1 MDTGTEEQLH
11 VYRALIDEQLRTLI
25 QDKSA
30 SYCDLF
36 AAAGYSLHSGG
47 KRLRPLLTL
56 VTCLMLRGPLETALI
71 PACAI
76 EMIHTYSLIHDD
88 LPCMDND
95 DFRRGKPTLHRVVSE
110 GLALLA
116 GDYLLTRAF
125 EILTSAPS
133 LRAEQKL
140 ALLSVLTQA
149 AGGHGMIG
157 GQVLDLTQDHASTSL
172 PRLEEMHRLKTGAL
186 FGAAMELGAI
196 VADASAA
203 ERRRIRHCGQ
213 QIGLAFQILDDV
225 LDITNSV
232 SKHGRARSGDQQQ
245 HKFTYVTAY
254 GIEGAEKKAQEVTQE
269 ALNELSMICPP
280 HPLFLELIERCVSSS
295 VG

>member
-1 MDTGTEEQLH
+1 MNIEEQMTMYRTLLDQRLH
-11 VYRALIDEQLRTLI
+11 VLTQGAST
-25 QDKSA
+25 

-36 AAAGYSLHSGG
+36 AAADYALHSGG
-47 KRLRPLLTL
+47 KRLRPILTL
-56 VTCLMLRGPLETALI
+56 VTCLMLRGPLESVLT
-71 PACAI
+71 PACAV
-76 EMIHTYSLIHDD
+76 EMVHTYSLIHDD

-125 EILTSAPS
+125 EVLTQVPM
-133 LRAEQKL
+133 LRAEQKI
-140 ALLSVLTQA
+140 ALLTVLTQA

-157 GQVLDLTQDHASTSL
+157 GQVLDLTQDPTQTAL

-186 FGAAMELGAI
+186 FGAAMECGAI

-203 ERRRIRHCGQ
+203 ERRRIRQCGQ

-225 LDITNSV
+225 LDVADSV
-232 SKHGRARSGDQQQ
+232 SKHGRATSGDQEHQ
-245 HKFTYVTAY
+245 KYTYVTAY
-254 GIEGAEKKAQEVTQE
+254 GMEGAEKKAQEVTQD
-269 ALNELSMICPP
+269 ALEQLRAICSL
-280 HPLFLELIERCVSSS
+280 HPLFLKLVQRCVSG
-295 VG
+295 VPV

>member
-1 MDTGTEEQLH
+1 MNLEEQITL
-11 VYRALIDEQLRTLI
+11 YRTLVN
-25 QDKSA
+25 QQLKRLTQESKV

-36 AAAGYSLHSGG
+36 AAADYALESGG

-56 VTCLMLRGPLETALI
+56 VTCLMLRGPVEAALT
-71 PACAI
+71 PACAV

-125 EILTSAPS
+125 EVLAHNAI
-133 LRAEQKL
+133 LRAEQKI

-157 GQVLDLTQDHASTSL
+157 GQVLDLTQDPTQQTL

-186 FGAAMELGAI
+186 FGAAMESGAI
-196 VADASAA
+196 VADSSSA
-203 ERRRIRHCGQ
+203 ERRRIRECGQ
-213 QIGLAFQILDDV
+213 NIGLAFQILDDI

-232 SKHGRARSGDQQQ
+232 SKHGRIKSGDQEQ
-245 HKFTYVTAY
+245 HKYTYVTAY

-269 ALNELSMICPP
+269 ALDQLRTICPP
-280 HPLFLELIERCVSSS
+280 HPLFLALIERCVGAQ
-295 VG
+295 VV

>member
-1 MDTGTEEQLH
+1 MNLDEEMNLYCTLLDQRLH
-11 VYRALIDEQLRTLI
+11 VLI
-25 QDKSA
+25 QGSKT

-36 AAAGYSLHSGG
+36 AAAEYSLHSGG
-47 KRLRPLLTL
+47 KRLRPLITL
-56 VTCLMLRGPLETALI
+56 VTCLMLRGPLEGVLT

-76 EMIHTYSLIHDD
+76 EMVHTYSLIHDD

-125 EILTSAPS
+125 EVLAQMPL

-140 ALLSVLTQA
+140 ALVTVLTQA

-157 GQVLDLTQDHASTSL
+157 GQVLDLTQDPTGQALS
-172 PRLEEMHRLKTGAL
+172 RLEEMHKLKTGAL
-186 FGAAMELGAI
+186 FGAAMECGAI

-203 ERRRIRHCGQ
+203 ERRRIRQCGQ

-225 LDITNSV
+225 LDVTDSL
-232 SKHGRARSGDQQQ
+232 SKHGRATSGDQDHQ
-245 HKFTYVTAY
+245 KYTYVTAY
-254 GIEGAEKKAQEVTQE
+254 GMEGAEKKAQEITQE
-269 ALNELSMICPP
+269 ALEQLKTICTP
-280 HPLFLELIERCVSSS
+280 HPLFLKLVQRCVNGVS
-295 VG
+295 V

>member
-1 MDTGTEEQLH
+1 MSVEEQMTL
-11 VYRALIDEQLRTLI
+11 YRTLI
-25 QDKSA
+25 DQRLHVLVQGSNS
-30 SYCDLF
+30 SYRDLF
-36 AAAGYSLHSGG
+36 AAADYSLHSGG
-47 KRLRPLLTL
+47 KRLRSLLTL
-56 VTCLMLRGPLETALI
+56 VTSLMLRGPLESALT
-71 PACAI
+71 PACAV

-125 EILTSAPS
+125 EVLALEAN
-133 LRAEQKL
+133 LRAEQKI

-157 GQVLDLTQDHASTSL
+157 GQVLDLNQEASNQQAL

-186 FGAAMELGAI
+186 FGAAMECGAI

-203 ERRRIRHCGQ
+203 ERRRIRQCGQ
-213 QIGLAFQILDDV
+213 QIGLSFQIMDDV
-225 LDITNSV
+225 IDVTQPLA
-232 SKHGRARSGDQQQ
+232 KHGRSTSGDQDHQ
-245 HKFTYVTAY
+245 KYTYVTAY
-254 GIEGAEKKAQEVTQE
+254 GVEGAEQKAKEVTQE
-269 ALNELSMICPP
+269 ALQQLHTICSP
-280 HPLFLELIERCVSSS
+280 HPLFLKLIERCLSGLPV
-295 VG
+295 